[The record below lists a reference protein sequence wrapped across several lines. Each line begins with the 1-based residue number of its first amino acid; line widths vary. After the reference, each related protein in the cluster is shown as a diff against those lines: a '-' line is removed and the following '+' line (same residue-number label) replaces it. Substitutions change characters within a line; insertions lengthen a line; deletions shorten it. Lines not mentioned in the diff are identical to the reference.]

1 MILRNIIV
9 GNDKYGHI
17 LECGDICS
25 FDVRLQR
32 PNSPESIESIRGM
45 IIYDEDSFAFAFETL
60 DDFAP
65 ILLMSCAELH
75 SIERLFEANKTNFE
89 FMPNGSE
96 WKEIYRKNLEV

>member
-9 GNDKYGHI
+9 GNDKYGHR

-32 PNSPESIESIRGM
+32 PNSSESVENIRGM

-89 FMPNGSE
+89 FICNGSKWE
-96 WKEIYRKNLEV
+96 EIYRKNLEV